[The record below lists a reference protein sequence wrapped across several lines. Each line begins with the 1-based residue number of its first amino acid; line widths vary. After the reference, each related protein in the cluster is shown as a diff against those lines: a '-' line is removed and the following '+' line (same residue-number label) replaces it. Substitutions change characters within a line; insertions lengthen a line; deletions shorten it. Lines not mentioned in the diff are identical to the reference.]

1 MSERPASFTGD
12 VLKVQGGG
20 VTIIVLHKSN
30 RVIFERRNNF
40 WNIYP
45 ADGII
50 YFDMVMSNVYHWIFP
65 INFYHETSN
74 NIWKDIVEHV
84 KLFLRYFAVLFVI
97 LEAQKT
103 FF

>member
-50 YFDMVMSNVYHWIFP
+50 YFDMVMSNVYIIEFFPSIF
-65 INFYHETSN
+65 IMKHQTIYEKISSN
-74 NIWKDIVEHV
+74 
-84 KLFLRYFAVLFVI
+84 
-97 LEAQKT
+97 T
-103 FF
+103 